1 LGRTV
6 PSFRIVLEEEKS
18 GMKPFRKALDKSE
31 RKEFDDMFDIPR
43 VYIRACSN
51 SISLLP
57 LDPIM
62 ISILFIITNSQLNS
76 WQRLSR

>member
-1 LGRTV
+1 MVAYRNSSVELYLH
-6 PSFRIVLEEEKS
+6 LEW
-18 GMKPFRKALDKSE
+18 KPFRKALDKSE
-31 RKEFDDMFDIPR
+31 RKQFDDMFDIPR

-51 SISLLP
+51 SISLVP

-62 ISILFIITNSQLNS
+62 ISILFIITNSQSNS